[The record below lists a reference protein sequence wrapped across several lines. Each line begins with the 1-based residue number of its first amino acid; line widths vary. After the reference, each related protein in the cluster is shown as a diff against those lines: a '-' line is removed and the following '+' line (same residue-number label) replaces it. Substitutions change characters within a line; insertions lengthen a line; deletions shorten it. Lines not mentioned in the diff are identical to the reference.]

1 MKEDAILKKIKEK
14 LSTSTVDSEIIG
26 EPDYSKLKDDLIP
39 LSSIF
44 SIGSDLGSDSIS
56 QKISH
61 HLESISNTYDRDD
74 RYDRYATAL
83 KNSEIEGA
91 MEIYASETCTPNEN
105 GETINVFS
113 SSEKVTNIIKELFD
127 RIGIYDKDYSIVK
140 NLCAFGDEFYE
151 NIFSKDGKKI
161 LNINKIPRSFI
172 ARKEKNASLQYFY
185 IRKNKDMKNAEDS
198 NYVFNYAGSRGEEN
212 KIEQIDP
219 IRILHWRLNDDMYAP
234 YGRSILDSVISPI
247 EELKLME
254 NALVIS
260 RITRAPERRIY
271 NVNVGNASGEKGLAI
286 AREIVSRTK
295 QKSILNKSSSLGG
308 VDRNYDFFGQSED
321 IVLPFR
327 PGEEKSIIDTLPQ
340 LNAVA
345 ELADLEFIRDRI
357 FPGLGIPRQ
366 YLFDDTFANANT
378 NLSNKSIQ
386 FAKRIRRIQKAF
398 IFNLYKL
405 AYIQLRMAGISP
417 KEYNDLV
424 ITMNNPSNV
433 DEKEK
438 IETDTALW
446 SLISSIKAT
455 NTEKIFYNDFY
466 IYKTVLNLNNDEIL
480 DLMIQNIAQETSR
493 NPFSFLSETSR
504 PENWTMIDQLK
515 PATEEETGGEEGG
528 ETEGGEGEEIPPEA
542 AAAFGGEEGGETEGG
557 ETEGGEGEETP
568 EQEPEEASYKPTGL
582 NSKTALLEALQK
594 ARKYTEKQK
603 KQLKPYEEKKQTYHP
618 YNESFFKL
626 SGDLKGINFFN
637 SSKKIILESQ
647 NKEKKIK
654 KKLK

>member
-1 MKEDAILKKIKEK
+1 MKDDIIFKKIKER
-14 LSTSTVDSEIIG
+14 LATSTVDSEIIG

-44 SIGSDLGSDSIS
+44 SVRDDVPFDSIS
-56 QKISH
+56 QKIAQ
-61 HLESISNTYDRDD
+61 HLESVGNTYDRDD

-105 GETINVFS
+105 GETINIFS
-113 SSEKVTNIIKELFD
+113 SSEKVVNTIKELFD

-140 NLCAFGDEFYE
+140 NICSFGDEFYE

-172 ARKEKNASLQYFY
+172 ARKEKNGTLQYFY

-198 NYVFNYAGSRGEEN
+198 SYVFDYSGSRGSSNN
-212 KIEQIDP
+212 KIEEIDP
-219 IRILHWRLNDDMYAP
+219 IRILHWRVTDDMYSP
-234 YGRSILDSVISPI
+234 YGRSILDSVIGPI

-271 NVNVGNASGEKGLAI
+271 NVNVGNAAGEKGIAI

-295 QKSILNKSSSLGG
+295 QKSILNKSNSRGG
-308 VDRNYDFFGQSED
+308 VDKNYDFFGQSED
-321 IVLPFR
+321 VILPFR
-327 PGEEKSIIDTLPQ
+327 PGEEKSTIDTLPQ
-340 LNAVA
+340 LNAVSD
-345 ELADLEFIRDRI
+345 LADLEFIRDRI

-417 KEYNDLV
+417 KEYSDLV

-433 DEKEK
+433 DQKEK

-446 SLISSIKAT
+446 TLISSIKAT

-466 IYKTVLNLNNDEIL
+466 LYKNILNLNNDEIL
-480 DLMIQNIAQETSR
+480 DLMIQNIAQETAR
-493 NPFSFLSETSR
+493 NPFSFVDETSR
-504 PENWTMIDQLK
+504 PDNWTMIDQLK
-515 PATEEETGGEEGG
+515 PEGGADVAGGEEIEGEGG
-528 ETEGGEGEEIPPEA
+528 ELPPEAEEAFGGPGEGGGGEGEA
-542 AAAFGGEEGGETEGG
+542 GEEGEGG
-557 ETEGGEGEETP
+557 GGEA
-568 EQEPEEASYKPTGL
+568 EAEVASVRHTGL
-582 NSKTALLEALQK
+582 NGKEALLEALVR
-594 ARKYTEKQK
+594 ARKYTEKK
-603 KQLKPYEEKKQTYHP
+603 KKELKPYEEKKQTYHP

-626 SGDLKGINFFN
+626 SGDLKGIKAVEP
-637 SSKKIILESQ
+637 SKDIIAESKK
-647 NKEKKIK
+647 KKY
-654 KKLK
+654 KKLKKNFSQ